1 MGEGSGIGRG
11 ALDYGD
17 LVMCVVVENVGLEGV
32 VVNMQINCV
41 DGYWW
46 RGVAVED
53 VA

>member
-1 MGEGSGIGRG
+1 
-11 ALDYGD
+11 
-17 LVMCVVVENVGLEGV
+17 LEGV

-46 RGVAVED
+46 RWVAVED